1 LSSCLLFDIGKKQG
15 HSSEQIAG
23 NIRPLAEALVDS
35 IVSAPVGECALAI
48 KLLESQLEAHAVDEK
63 FIQEKMDDCKVHIDN
78 IKNSLINKM
87 NENKKISMIEDGY
100 SLTLID
106 GNLNIR

>member
-1 LSSCLLFDIGKKQG
+1 
-15 HSSEQIAG
+15 
-23 NIRPLAEALVDS
+23 
-35 IVSAPVGECALAI
+35 
-48 KLLESQLEAHAVDEK
+48 
-63 FIQEKMDDCKVHIDN
+63 
-78 IKNSLINKM
+78 LINKM